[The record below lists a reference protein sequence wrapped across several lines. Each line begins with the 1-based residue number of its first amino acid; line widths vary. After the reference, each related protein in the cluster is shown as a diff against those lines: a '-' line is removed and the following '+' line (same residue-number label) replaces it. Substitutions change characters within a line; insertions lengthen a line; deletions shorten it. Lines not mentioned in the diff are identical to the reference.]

1 MIISSSYN
9 SDEVNCRP
17 ASVEAGIEEYVV
29 GSDVDDHSDPDSNDS
44 NGNESLE
51 VELLGRP
58 VEAAKLLNRLIHVDG
73 LREDVTY
80 SFFVIQKKMKSLII
94 QKEKQCP
101 IKDFFKYS
109 NESLKNSILE
119 LKYVSLF
126 VTKAPADAFEF
137 FIVTQSDK
145 GFFLKPKLDKKC

>member
-44 NGNESLE
+44 NDNESLE

-58 VEAAKLLNRLIHVDG
+58 VEAAKLLNRPDPCGWLERRCH
-73 LREDVTY
+73 L
-80 SFFVIQKKMKSLII
+80 FFPCYP
-94 QKEKQCP
+94 EKDEKPNHPAGKTMSHQR
-101 IKDFFKYS
+101 
-109 NESLKNSILE
+109 
-119 LKYVSLF
+119 LF
-126 VTKAPADAFEF
+126 
-137 FIVTQSDK
+137 
-145 GFFLKPKLDKKC
+145 